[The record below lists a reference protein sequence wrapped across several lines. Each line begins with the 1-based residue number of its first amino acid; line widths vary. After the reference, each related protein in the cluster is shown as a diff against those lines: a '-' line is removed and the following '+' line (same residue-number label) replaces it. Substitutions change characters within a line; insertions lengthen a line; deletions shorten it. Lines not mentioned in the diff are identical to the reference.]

1 MDEDRIP
8 EALRKALR
16 RLPGPV
22 SVVTSQEPG
31 SGEPAGMIA
40 SAVIPV
46 SLAPPSMLVA
56 IHQDAS
62 IHAVITGSGRFCINL
77 LGVGQRGYVDLFT
90 DRTMRA
96 RRFESAD
103 WRYAEGLPWLPAA
116 CANIFCRVKETLA
129 YGTHELFIGDV
140 EEVRSGE
147 GEVSPL
153 GWIEGDFAQL
163 GRIA

>member
-1 MDEDRIP
+1 MSDAALS
-8 EALRKALR
+8 EALRRALR

-22 SVVTSQEPG
+22 SVVTSCAPD

-46 SLAPPSMLVA
+46 SPSMLVA

-62 IHAVITGSGRFCINL
+62 IHRVITGSDRFCINL
-77 LGVGQRGYVDLFT
+77 LGIGQRGYVDLFT

-96 RRFESAD
+96 RRFDSDEWCYSD
-103 WRYAEGLPWLPAA
+103 GLPWLPGA
-116 CANIFCRVKETLA
+116 CASIFCRVKETLA

-147 GEVSPL
+147 GEASPL

-163 GRIA
+163 GRIV

>member
-1 MDEDRIP
+1 MQQQEIS

-22 SVVTSQEPG
+22 AVVTSLEPA
-31 SGEPAGMIA
+31 SGAPAGMIA

-56 IHQDAS
+56 IHQGAS
-62 IHAVITGSGRFCINL
+62 IHGVITGSGRFCINL
-77 LGVGQRGYVDLFT
+77 LGVGQRGYVDLFM

-96 RRFESAD
+96 QRFDSPEWEYD
-103 WRYAEGLPWLPAA
+103 EGLPWLPKA
-116 CANIFCRVKETLA
+116 CANIFCQVKETLA

-140 EEVRSGE
+140 DNVRSGQ
-147 GEVSPL
+147 GEASPL

-163 GRIA
+163 GRIV

>member
-1 MDEDRIP
+1 
-8 EALRKALR
+8 
-16 RLPGPV
+16 V
-22 SVVTSQEPG
+22 SVVTSRDPV
-31 SGEPAGMIA
+31 SGDPAGIIA

-46 SLAPPSMLVA
+46 SLDPPSMLVA

-62 IHAVITGSGRFCINL
+62 IHRVITGSGRFCINL

-96 RRFESAD
+96 RRFDSPEWEYS
-103 WRYAEGLPWLPAA
+103 EGLPWLPAA
-116 CANIFCRVKETLA
+116 CANIFCTVRETLV

-140 EEVRSGE
+140 ENVRSGE

-163 GRIA
+163 GRID

>member
-1 MDEDRIP
+1 MADVPIH

-22 SVVTSQEPG
+22 SVVTSRAPG

-56 IHQDAS
+56 IHQGAS
-62 IHAVITGSGRFCINL
+62 IHGVITGSGRFCINL

-96 RRFESAD
+96 RRFESDEWNFAG
-103 WRYAEGLPWLPAA
+103 GLPWLPAA

-147 GEVSPL
+147 GEASPL